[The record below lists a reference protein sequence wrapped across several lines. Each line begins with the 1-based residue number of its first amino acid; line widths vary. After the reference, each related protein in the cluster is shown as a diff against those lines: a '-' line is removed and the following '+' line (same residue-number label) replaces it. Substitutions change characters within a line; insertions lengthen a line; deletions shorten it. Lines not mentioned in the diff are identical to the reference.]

1 MLSASISADSTDG
14 EVEEY
19 VSILLSHTLSGP
31 RYPAASAARPPVV
44 ALQRVLHL
52 VRIQRRRCR
61 RQLPSRGVQ
70 LLRDHHRRAKD
81 SDDGTCVGS
90 ERVQRS
96 LPKHPAHHCGGE
108 GAQGAE
114 EAVRR
119 HRRGPHRPPS
129 EQDVHQG
136 REHEGDDACDRAAR
150 TMMCVA
156 NASGGRTAAAEAA
169 EAERRR
175 RRRRRTDVERAAQCH
190 QELEIGQR
198 QRLLSGHLAPSVGR
212 LEQEQVMSGSG
223 GAVRSETN
231 ASAVRAAVLPHA
243 WLWPPPACCAP
254 LAASAAPPP
263 SSSAPSPA
271 AVSCVKSASS
281 TICDAGNIL
290 MGSEKRTATYGEGSG
305 TALGPGASLAR
316 GARGRR
322 RPTCK
327 P

>member
-1 MLSASISADSTDG
+1 MS
-14 EVEEY
+14 V
-19 VSILLSHTLSGP
+19 LLSHTLSGP

-156 NASGGRTAAAEAA
+156 MRAGAGP
-169 EAERRR
+169 RRR
-175 RRRRRTDVERAAQCH
+175 RRQRRRGGGGGGGVPTLSAPLSATRNLKSGSDSAYSRATSRPLSADSSRSKSCRAA
-190 QELEIGQR
+190 
-198 QRLLSGHLAPSVGR
+198 
-212 LEQEQVMSGSG
+212 
-223 GAVRSETN
+223 
-231 ASAVRAAVLPHA
+231 
-243 WLWPPPACCAP
+243 
-254 LAASAAPPP
+254 AAP
-263 SSSAPSPA
+263 
-271 AVSCVKSASS
+271 
-281 TICDAGNIL
+281 
-290 MGSEKRTATYGEGSG
+290 
-305 TALGPGASLAR
+305 
-316 GARGRR
+316 
-322 RPTCK
+322 
-327 P
+327 